1 MNPEAQTERQHSK
14 WYSLV
19 KSESSDALVW
29 SWSVQP
35 GDLVRIT
42 RASIAVPRDT
52 IGLIVKARLHEFP
65 GQDPVYTLFHVQ
77 LVTDTKL
84 NGTVRRYLTQD
95 LRKVR

>member
-1 MNPEAQTERQHSK
+1 
-14 WYSLV
+14 
-19 KSESSDALVW
+19 
-29 SWSVQP
+29 VQP

-42 RASIAVPRDT
+42 RASIAVPKNS
-52 IGLIVKARLHEFP
+52 IGLIVKARLHENP
-65 GQDPVYTLFHVQ
+65 GQEPCYTLFHVQ